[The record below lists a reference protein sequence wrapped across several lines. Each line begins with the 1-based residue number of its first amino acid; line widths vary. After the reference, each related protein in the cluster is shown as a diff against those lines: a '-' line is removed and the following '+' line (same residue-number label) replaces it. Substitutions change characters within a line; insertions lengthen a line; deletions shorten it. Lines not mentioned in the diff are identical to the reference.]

1 MSAELFYDNT
11 LIISF
16 LSLDWTFSCSWVFS
30 YFLNYFSLEGYC
42 GLIMIIM
49 NPFAGVPLAEIYPHK
64 GNHSAQLSCETKKV
78 HIT

>member
-1 MSAELFYDNT
+1 
-11 LIISF
+11 
-16 LSLDWTFSCSWVFS
+16 
-30 YFLNYFSLEGYC
+30 
-42 GLIMIIM
+42 M